1 MKKNM
6 KVALIIGAEIAFA
19 ECFGGLQFL
28 KNCEPEITVT
38 RIYVKSK
45 EIITSKIQRLL
56 TKLSAENI
64 DVVIIASK
72 NAHYLSSRCDDIL
85 RNILHNTR
93 TMVIGVNFERGCV
106 SLTEPKVP
114 NQAIFGNGT
123 NVFNGSEGFMDACIY
138 AVDAD
143 FPEIKLYEPE
153 KTISLTLDKALEIAA
168 R

>member
-1 MKKNM
+1 MKKGR
-6 KVALIIGAEIAFA
+6 KIALIIGSEITFKD
-19 ECFGGLQFL
+19 CWGGLQLL

-56 TKLSAENI
+56 TKLSNENI
-64 DVVIIASK
+64 DTIIIASK

-93 TMVIGVNFERGCV
+93 TTIIGASFTGGA
-106 SLTEPKVP
+106 SLNDSKIP
-114 NQAIFGNGT
+114 NQAIFGNGKI
-123 NVFNGSEGFMDACIY
+123 VFNDSEGFMDACMY
-138 AVDAD
+138 AVDEE

-153 KTISLTLDKALEIAA
+153 KMISLSLDKALEIAA